1 MSTFSQ
7 KTLDKFKIVC
17 YYGLVIKNDVRRIIT
32 ASLLS
37 TELSHSTSSRTGNN
51 PRYCGLLPIC
61 MRSRSPCHVGNMA
74 WPLLGGDGLDHFWTS
89 IPSMGDS
96 RSPAFCGVVVARE
109 RSPPARRRSAPREA
123 GVKGD
128 RQMWALSPAWR
139 QIFPPILGGLPHPR
153 LIVESAGFL
162 FQIFRPTD
170 RGL

>member
-61 MRSRSPCHVGNMA
+61 MRSDHPAMGQHGLAPAGGRRFR
-74 WPLLGGDGLDHFWTS
+74 PLLDQHPLYGGFQKPRVLRG
-89 IPSMGDS
+89 G
-96 RSPAFCGVVVARE
+96 RRAGE
-109 RSPPARRRSAPREA
+109 KPARA
-123 GVKGD
+123 
-128 RQMWALSPAWR
+128 
-139 QIFPPILGGLPHPR
+139 
-153 LIVESAGFL
+153 
-162 FQIFRPTD
+162 
-170 RGL
+170 